1 MGMAMPKLW
10 NDTIAA
16 HRMAVRDAALDTT
29 AELAATHGIPAVT
42 MSLIAKETGI
52 GRATLYKYFPD
63 VETILFAWHERQI
76 ARHLAHIEK
85 VAEGVSDPVARLTTV
100 LEAYACI
107 VHEHHGTGFS
117 AALHRRPRA
126 KQAEHTLH
134 RFVSTLIA
142 QATAAGEVRADIPAD
157 ELAHFALAGL
167 AAASQLPTKAAVNR
181 LVLLILSG
189 LRAS

>member
-1 MGMAMPKLW
+1 MVMPKLW
-10 NDTIAA
+10 NDTIEA
-16 HRMAVRDAALDTT
+16 HRTAVRDATIDIT
-29 AELAATHGIPAVT
+29 AKLAVKYGIPAVT

-85 VAEGVSDPVARLTTV
+85 VAEGASGPVARLTSV
-100 LEAYACI
+100 LEAYAII
-107 VHEHHGTGFS
+107 VHAHHGTGFN
-117 AALHRRPRA
+117 AALHRRPGA
-126 KQAEHTLH
+126 KQAELTLH

-142 QATAAGEVRADIPAD
+142 QATAAGELRADIPAD